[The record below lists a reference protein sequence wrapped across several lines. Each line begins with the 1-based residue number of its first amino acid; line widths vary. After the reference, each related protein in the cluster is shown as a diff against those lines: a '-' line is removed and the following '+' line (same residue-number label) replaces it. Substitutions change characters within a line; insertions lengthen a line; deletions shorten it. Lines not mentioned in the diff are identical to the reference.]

1 MDEIVRDFAR
11 THPADRVA
19 VVYGSSGK
27 FATQIAQGAP
37 YDLYFSADIAY
48 PNALAEAGFAASAAT
63 PYALGRIV
71 LWSTSMDAAT
81 LTLQSLSD
89 PRIRRI
95 AIANPEHAPYGK
107 RAEAVRGRETC
118 RERGGQNV

>member
-1 MDEIVRDFAR
+1 MRLNGDPGQLLRRVLLAAGMALFAVAAQAGEITVAAAADLKFAMDEIVRDFAR

-37 YDLYFSADIAY
+37 YELYFSADIAY

-63 PYALGRIV
+63 PYELGDRKSGV
-71 LWSTSMDAAT
+71 
-81 LTLQSLSD
+81 
-89 PRIRRI
+89 
-95 AIANPEHAPYGK
+95 
-107 RAEAVRGRETC
+107 
-118 RERGGQNV
+118 